1 MARTNAAAVQAI
13 LGGTATGSNWN
24 GTTSVDPFIATATVI
39 VDRVET
45 CAIADESP
53 LTAAELELVERW
65 LAAHCY
71 QQFDKGYT
79 QRSTLSASGSFEGQT
94 GMYLESTRYGQM
106 AMAVDPS
113 GCLRAQNAGGRTVA
127 TAVWLGKPP
136 SEQVNVWDRE

>member
-13 LGGTATGSNWN
+13 LGGTATNSNWD
-24 GTTSVDPFIATATVI
+24 GTTSLTPFIDTASAM

-45 CAIADESP
+45 CAIADEAD

-79 QRSTLSASGSFEGQT
+79 SRSTISSSGSFEGQT

-106 AMAVDPS
+106 AMSVDPS

-127 TAVWLGKPP
+127 SAVWLGKPP
-136 SEQVNVWDRE
+136 SAQVNVWDRD